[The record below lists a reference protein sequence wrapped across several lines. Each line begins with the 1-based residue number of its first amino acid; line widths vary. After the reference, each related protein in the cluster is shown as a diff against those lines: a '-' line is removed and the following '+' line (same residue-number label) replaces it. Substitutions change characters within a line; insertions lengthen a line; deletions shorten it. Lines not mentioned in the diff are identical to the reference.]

1 VDAMKV
7 GFIEV
12 SRLMVVG
19 TSNHQG
25 EEGPGGDAMTND
37 SEGRQDQA
45 WPGAVRWE
53 LGDASV
59 HGRETL
65 WQCDALRAGQLYQ
78 RSVFATREEAE
89 AFVVKMQEMEP
100 DQMFSV
106 AAIKASTVW
115 N

>member
-1 VDAMKV
+1 M
-7 GFIEV
+7 
-12 SRLMVVG
+12 R
-19 TSNHQG
+19 
-25 EEGPGGDAMTND
+25 ND

-45 WPGAVRWE
+45 WPGAIHWE

-65 WQCDALRAGQLYQ
+65 WQCDALRAGRLYQ

-89 AFVVKMQEMEP
+89 AFVAKMQESEP
-100 DQMFSV
+100 DQMFNV
-106 AAIKASTVW
+106 AAIKASAVW

>member
-1 VDAMKV
+1 
-7 GFIEV
+7 
-12 SRLMVVG
+12 
-19 TSNHQG
+19 
-25 EEGPGGDAMTND
+25 MTND

-45 WPGAVRWE
+45 WPGAVRWD

-59 HGRETL
+59 YAQEVL
-65 WQCDALRAGQLYQ
+65 WQCDALRAGRLYQ

-89 AFVVKMQEMEP
+89 AFVVKMQESEP
-100 DQMFSV
+100 DQMFNV